1 MVRLLRNFILSILF
15 LIFTSMHL
23 AAQES
28 THQERPKIGLALSGG
43 AAKGFAHIGV
53 IKYLEELGIQVDYIT
68 GTSMGSIVGGLHA
81 MGYNSDRMTKV
92 ASSQD
97 WSTLLSGYIPLKD
110 VAPLEKVYH
119 QKFPFYLSYDN
130 GGFSLPQ
137 GVINSQKLDLL
148 LSGLFS
154 PAYHITDFDNLQI
167 PFRCVAVNIENG
179 NVKVFDEGSLSRSIR
194 ASMAIPM
201 VFNPEEIGGY
211 LYVDGGLIR
220 NFPVKEVIDMGAD
233 FVIGVFVGSEL
244 ESKDQLSTMFDIFSQ
259 STFMMS
265 SLDSKEQSKYVD
277 IQINPDVKSFNSF
290 GFEDHTEII
299 RRGYHAAKANEKEL
313 KRLAERLTA
322 YESKKPLK
330 ALPIPE
336 YLLMKEVELPE
347 TDKPYDD
354 LAKFKFGNYRLGS
367 LSIDRIDKGISR
379 IAGTN
384 LYDKVSYAFSH
395 FDDRVGIDVL
405 AKPKRSVL
413 ISGSINSFGTT
424 NTSFIIHSAMYNTLA
439 KLSSLKLTARISE
452 FLGVQ
457 GSFQNRIGKNKN
469 LVINLNGKYNK
480 MESPLYQS
488 GERQNQ
494 YNEMNSDLALYF
506 GFEPNNVSYIEIGG
520 GLQQLSLRQK
530 NLAFVDIKNFKNFH
544 QFLELN
550 AELNNLDRIQF
561 PRNGFKAKF
570 TTSFIFGQDVDI
582 SYVGSQE
589 SSILFL
595 PPVKRYLRS
604 KIEGLAVFSLF
615 DVITSETRV
624 QAAYKTNNS
633 LLNNFKFG
641 GLLQTSENMVS
652 FVGLEE
658 SQVHFNDF
666 FSFRQD
672 LRVNIFGQVYIS
684 AIINYVNGNRT
695 FLPEPLVDIA
705 SKDFL
710 GYGVG
715 LYVRTPVGPLSLELG
730 RTTVTNDFNF
740 SLGLG
745 YRYIN

>member
-1 MVRLLRNFILSILF
+1 MIRLLPNFLLYIVF
-15 LIFTSMHL
+15 LIFTVTHL
-23 AAQES
+23 HAQDS
-28 THQERPKIGLALSGG
+28 LSQERPKIGLALSGG

-81 MGYNSDRMTKV
+81 MGYNSDKMTEV

-119 QKFPFYLSYDN
+119 QKFPFYFSYDK
-130 GGFSLPQ
+130 GEVSLPQ
-137 GVINSQKLDLL
+137 GVINSQKLDLI

-154 PAYHITDFDNLQI
+154 PAYHINDFDELRI

-179 NVKVFDEGSLSRSIR
+179 NVKVFNKGSLSRSIR

-201 VFNPEEIGGY
+201 VFNPEEIDGQ

-220 NFPVKEVIDMGAD
+220 NYPVQEVIDMGAD

-244 ESKDQLSTMFDIFSQ
+244 ESKDQLNTMFDIFSQ

-265 SLDSKEQSKYVD
+265 SLDSEEQSKLVN
-277 IQINPDVKSFNSF
+277 IQISPDVKSFNSF
-290 GFEDHTEII
+290 GFEESTDII
-299 RRGYHAAKANEKEL
+299 RRGYHAAQAKEKDL
-313 KRLAERLTA
+313 VRLAEKLKS
-322 YESKKPLK
+322 YQSKKPPK

-336 YLLMKEVELPE
+336 YLLMNEIELPE

-354 LAKFKFGNYRLGS
+354 LAKFKFGRYRLGS

-384 LYDKVSYAFSH
+384 LYDKVSYAFNH
-395 FDDRVGIDVL
+395 FDNRVGIDVF
-405 AKPKRSVL
+405 AKPKKSVL
-413 ISGSINSFGTT
+413 LSGSINSFGTT
-424 NTSFIIHSAMYNTLA
+424 NTSFIIHTSMYNTLA

-457 GSFQNRIGKNKN
+457 GSFQNRIGQHKN
-469 LVINLNGKYNK
+469 LVINFIGKYNK

-530 NLAFVDIKNFKNFH
+530 NLAFVDIKNYKNFH

-550 AELNNLDRIQF
+550 GELNNLDRTQF
-561 PRNGFKAKF
+561 PRNGYRAKF
-570 TTSFIFGQDVDI
+570 STSFVFGQDIDL

-589 SSILFL
+589 LSILRL
-595 PPVKRYLRS
+595 PPVKNYVRS
-604 KIEGLAVFSLF
+604 NIEGLAVFSIF

-624 QAAYKTNNS
+624 RAGYKSQSS

-641 GLLQTSENMVS
+641 GLLQTSEHMIS
-652 FVGLEE
+652 FVGIEV
-658 SQVHFNDF
+658 SQLHYDEFL
-666 FSFRQD
+666 SFRQD
-672 LRVNIFGQVYIS
+672 LRVNIFGPVYVS
-684 AIINYVNGNRT
+684 AIVNYVNGNRT
-695 FLPEPLVDIA
+695 FLPELLLDKAP
-705 SKDFL
+705 KDFF
-710 GYGVG
+710 GYGG
-715 LYVRTPVGPLSLELG
+715 GIYLKTPVGPLSLELG
-730 RTTVTNDFNF
+730 RTTEVDEFNF